1 MYIDKQNLNL
11 KEITDKKIENI
22 SSSYSVSGS
31 NRPLATIIWYMNLLK
46 LKEIFNKEVIKFP
59 LVIDSPQNGELDDT
73 NKSAV
78 LNYIFDNIS
87 NEQQLIVSVLGYDYE
102 RNEMNADNI
111 IYLDNEKY
119 ELLNS
124 TDYQVYKEILQ
135 KFNSTDNI
143 QI

>member
-1 MYIDKQNLNL
+1 
-11 KEITDKKIENI
+11 
-22 SSSYSVSGS
+22 
-31 NRPLATIIWYMNLLK
+31 
-46 LKEIFNKEVIKFP
+46 
-59 LVIDSPQNGELDDT
+59 
-73 NKSAV
+73 
-78 LNYIFDNIS
+78 
-87 NEQQLIVSVLGYDYE
+87 
-102 RNEMNADNI
+102 MNADNI

>member
-1 MYIDKQNLNL
+1 MKIHYISDTHLDFHVSEKLSHKASKQL
-11 KEITDKKIENI
+11 KEI
-22 SSSYSVSGS
+22 
-31 NRPLATIIWYMNLLK
+31 
-46 LKEIFNKEVIKFP
+46 
-59 LVIDSPQNGELDDT
+59 
-73 NKSAV
+73 